1 VLLIITISITKI
13 NIDLQKRTIIKNSDE
28 EDLFIKKVIASF
40 AKLDTSNILG
50 KYQLEKVITEFANIT
65 EFV

>member
-40 AKLDTSNILG
+40 AKLDTSNILE
-50 KYQLEKVITEFANIT
+50 KYQLEKVITDFANIT

>member
-50 KYQLEKVITEFANIT
+50 KYQLEKVITDFANIT

>member
-40 AKLDTSNILG
+40 AKLVTSNILG
-50 KYQLEKVITEFANIT
+50 KYQLEKVITDFANIT